1 MDLTGTSWSVGSWP
15 SGRGAHPHTPSQSS
29 RWAPRLHPDCEEP
42 VKGYLSGALADVH
55 LQSSQAARAT
65 STTKGHPPDWW
76 LFALLNVHR
85 HSRGEAIRHA
95 TQVVWLMAKGGIK
108 VRKH

>member
-1 MDLTGTSWSVGSWP
+1 MVRRQLAIRSRGPPAHSIPVLTLG
-15 SGRGAHPHTPSQSS
+15 
-29 RWAPRLHPDCEEP
+29 PRLHPDCEEP

-85 HSRGEAIRHA
+85 DSRGEAIRHA